1 MNRLLKNILKFT
13 IVPVGL
19 LGGVVFAS
27 EPTVVGSVLAL
38 TDTGF
43 QIIGET
49 TFDTLEECWASASE
63 FNAEAAGKGFVAVCW
78 PFHDPALGV

>member
-1 MNRLLKNILKFT
+1 MNRLWKNIFEFT

-19 LGGVVFAS
+19 IGGIVFAS

-38 TDTGF
+38 TDSGV
-43 QIIGET
+43 QILGEIK
-49 TFDTLEECWASASE
+49 FDTLEECWATASE
-63 FNAEAAGKGFVAVCW
+63 FNAEFIGKGVVAVCW